1 MSTEPGDAPRSR
13 TFGPAA
19 LRERGRNM
27 SPTMRGI
34 AWAVAAGVQFSL
46 MNTIARKLTLELDPF
61 QTQFLRYLMGLI
73 VMLPLI
79 LRAGIAAYVPNGIGG
94 QLWRGVVHT
103 AGLMLWFSALPHI
116 PLATMTALGFTT
128 PIFIMVGAAW
138 LLKEKISGARWLA
151 AVIGFSGVLV
161 VVWPRLTLDGGFYT
175 LVMLAS
181 SPVFAASFLITKA
194 LTRRDNS
201 EVIVVWQSIMVSLFT
216 LPLAVYFWSW
226 PTPTQWMWF
235 VVAGVLGSAG
245 HYSLTQSF
253 RVADISAT
261 QSVRFL
267 DLIWAALLGLMV
279 FGDLPSHW
287 TIAGGL
293 IIFASTVWIARHEA
307 KPRPV
312 TKPSP

>member
-1 MSTEPGDAPRSR
+1 
-13 TFGPAA
+13 
-19 LRERGRNM
+19 
-27 SPTMRGI
+27 MRGI
-34 AWAVAAGVQFSL
+34 FWAVAAGVQFSL
-46 MNTIARKLTLELDPF
+46 LNTIARKMTLELDPF
-61 QTQFLRYLMGLI
+61 QTQFLRYLMGLV
-73 VMLPLI
+73 VMLPLV
-79 LRAGIAAYVPNGIGG
+79 LRAGVSAYMPNGLGG

-138 LLKEKISGARWLA
+138 LLHEKISTARWIA
-151 AVIGFSGVLV
+151 AVVGFSGVLV
-161 VVWPRLTLDGGFYT
+161 VVAPRLTLDGGFYT

-194 LTRRDNS
+194 LTKRDNS
-201 EVIVVWQSIMVSLFT
+201 EVIVVWQSITVSLFT
-216 LPLAVYFWSW
+216 LPLAIYYWQW
-226 PTPTQWMWF
+226 PTATQWMWLAL
-235 VVAGVLGSAG
+235 AGVFGSAG

-279 FGDLPSHW
+279 FGDMPSQW
-287 TIAGGL
+287 TIVGGL
-293 IIFASTVWIARHEA
+293 IIFGSTLWITRHES
-307 KPRPV
+307 K
-312 TKPSP
+312 KSPAGQQ

>member
-1 MSTEPGDAPRSR
+1 
-13 TFGPAA
+13 
-19 LRERGRNM
+19 
-27 SPTMRGI
+27 MRGI
-34 AWAVAAGVQFSL
+34 CWAVAAGVQFSL
-46 MNTIARKLTLELDPF
+46 LNTIARKMTLELDPF
-61 QTQFLRYLMGLI
+61 QAQFLRYLMGLL
-73 VMLPLI
+73 VMLPLVF
-79 LRAGIAAYVPNGIGG
+79 RAGISAYMPNGLGG

-138 LLKEKISGARWLA
+138 LLHEKISGARWFA
-151 AVIGFSGVLV
+151 AVVGFSGVLV
-161 VVWPRLTLDGGFYT
+161 VVWPQLTLDGGFYT

-194 LTRRDNS
+194 LTKRDNS
-201 EVIVVWQSIMVSLFT
+201 EVIVVWQSITVSLFT
-216 LPLAVYFWSW
+216 LPLALLFWEW

-235 VVAGVLGSAG
+235 LLAGVFGSAG

-279 FGDLPSHW
+279 FGDMPSQW
-287 TIAGGL
+287 TIVGGL
-293 IIFASTVWIARHEA
+293 IIFASTLWITRHEA
-307 KPRPV
+307 KR
-312 TKPSP
+312 